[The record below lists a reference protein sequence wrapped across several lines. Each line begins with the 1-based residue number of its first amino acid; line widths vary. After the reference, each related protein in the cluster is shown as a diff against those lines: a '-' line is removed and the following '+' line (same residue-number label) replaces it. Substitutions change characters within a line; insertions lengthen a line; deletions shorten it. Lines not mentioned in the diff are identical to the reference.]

1 MQHRF
6 RRLATAGIIV
16 IVVLLATQGTSGA
29 ASLSLKAA
37 AGRYNTTTYQPLGN
51 AKDAQAG
58 WTNKAAASGKF
69 SMQLTKATN
78 DRYAYAAA
86 IVKGVE
92 GMTIADLGD
101 IAFSFQG
108 ACEGGS
114 PRFNLYYDNDN
125 NGSADGVAFYG
136 CNNVTL
142 TTPVANWSRA
152 TFDASV
158 APFEYNFGTGL
169 PSMTDSSKVV
179 QLSVLIDVVGSV
191 FVDDVSA
198 GGLSTGEPSS

>member
-1 MQHRF
+1 MHHRM
-6 RRLATAGIIV
+6 RRLATAATIIV
-16 IVVLLATQGTSGA
+16 VVLLASQGTSGA
-29 ASLSLKAA
+29 AGLSLKGA
-37 AGRYNTTTYQPLGN
+37 AGRYNVSTFQPLGN
-51 AKDAQAG
+51 AGDAQAS

-86 IVKGVE
+86 IVKGTE
-92 GMTIADLGD
+92 GMTIAALGD

-108 ACEGGS
+108 VCEGGS

-125 NGSADGVAFYG
+125 NGTADGVAFYG

-142 TTPVANWSRA
+142 TTPAAGWSRA

-158 APFEYNFGTGL
+158 APSEYNFTTGL
-169 PSMTDSSKVV
+169 PSMTDASKVV
-179 QLSVLIDVVGSV
+179 QLSVLIDIVGSV
-191 FVDDVSA
+191 NVDDVSA
-198 GGLSTGEPSS
+198 GGLSTGEPSG